1 MIKVEIQ
8 AENYRVAEALAD
20 VERLI
25 NNDSLDVIYDGVTD
39 EVNYV
44 GDYYRA
50 SFKYVNDEGKPAQPK
65 NEEQVDALQKLWDMP
80 CEDFT
85 EFMRSIELFGD
96 NDYVCF
102 YDCDEIT
109 NIVDKANNEGYSINI
124 KINKLHDEY
133 IHVKYIDNPYC
144 KDCVVNGLSYENGD
158 WEDYFKL
165 SKIAED
171 YKQEI
176 INFNHQ

>member
-8 AENYRVAEALAD
+8 AEDYRVTEALAD
-20 VERLI
+20 TERLI
-25 NNDSLDVIYDGVTD
+25 DNGSLDVIYDGLAD
-39 EVNYV
+39 EINCV
-44 GDYYRA
+44 GEYYSA
-50 SFKYVNDEGKPAQPK
+50 SFKYVGEEKPANQK
-65 NEEQVDALQKLWDMP
+65 NEEQVDALQKLCDMP
-80 CEDFT
+80 CEEFT

-102 YDCDEIT
+102 YDCDEIA

-124 KINKLHDEY
+124 KIETHDEY
-133 IHVKYIDNPYC
+133 IHVKYIDTQYC
-144 KDCVVNGLSYENGD
+144 KTCVVNGLSFED
-158 WEDYFKL
+158 DVWEDYFKL

-171 YKQEI
+171 YTQEI

>member
-1 MIKVEIQ
+1 MIKVEIK
-8 AENYRVAEALAD
+8 AEDYRVTEALAD
-20 VERLI
+20 AERLI
-25 NNDSLDVIYDGVTD
+25 DGGSLDVIYDRLAD

-44 GDYYRA
+44 GEYYSA
-50 SFKYVNDEGKPAQPK
+50 SFKYVGEEKPAKQK
-65 NEEQVDALQKLWDMP
+65 DEEQVDALQKLLDMP
-80 CEDFT
+80 CTDFT
-85 EFMRSIELFGD
+85 EFMRSIELFGN

-124 KINKLHDEY
+124 KINKLHDSY
-133 IHVKYIDNPYC
+133 IHVKYIDNQYC
-144 KDCVVNGLSYENGD
+144 KDCVVNGLSYECD
-158 WEDYFKL
+158 EWADYFKL